1 MSLEK
6 HGSCVHSAVRQ
17 KRPQNCFPQQNRS
30 TSLYDNKASYKP
42 AIVPRAGCCHKMAWI
57 ERDFKDHLVPTLHYL
72 LFDIQLTYKRLK
84 QKRTVP
90 ILAFLLCLG
99 CLELHSR
106 DCSNLNVIAYSS
118 EDGGERRNILLKLH
132 HFKIIQS

>member
-17 KRPQNCFPQQNRS
+17 KRSQNCFPQQNCS

-42 AIVPRAGCCHKMAWI
+42 AIMPRAGCCHKMAWI
-57 ERDFKDHLVPTLHYL
+57 ERHFKDHLVLTLCYL
-72 LFDIQLTYKRLK
+72 LFDIQLMYKRLK
-84 QKRTVP
+84 QKRRVP

-106 DCSNLNVIAYSS
+106 DCSNLNVIAYCS

-132 HFKIIQS
+132 HFKIIQR